1 MQPCRSPYGPIKQ
14 VKYIKDRLLF
24 PISWIQKQDYCE
36 YQIFLENIRGIKV
49 KPTRAMTE
57 GKEEHER
64 LYVEFAEKAV
74 PATLEEMLAESV
86 TVPVLS
92 REFRVDDYQHGIY
105 GYIDEVRMS
114 PDCFMVID
122 DKPGVRVFLSSI
134 HQVLGYCLAFK
145 SISPGDPRQIIAA
158 LRERGTDNII
168 WQNLFD
174 SSAEEEIIAII
185 DHIHDLL
192 MGRAEF
198 KRSTNP
204 NKCHSCR
211 LSSHCLA

>member
-1 MQPCRSPYGPIKQ
+1 MQPFRSPYGPIKQ

-36 YQIFLENIRGIKV
+36 YQIYLENIRGIKV
-49 KPTRAMTE
+49 RPTRAMTE

-86 TVPVLS
+86 TAPVLS
-92 REFRVDDYQHGIY
+92 REFRVDDQQHGIY

-122 DKPGVRVFLSSI
+122 DKPGARAFLSSI

-145 SISPGDPRQIIAA
+145 SISSGDSRQIVAA
-158 LRERGTDNII
+158 LRERGTDNIY
-168 WQNLFD
+168 WQALFD
-174 SSAEEEIIAII
+174 SSAEEEIVAII
-185 DHIHDLL
+185 DHVHDLL
-192 MGRAEF
+192 MGRVEF
-198 KRSTNP
+198 KRTANP